1 MAKADGVFIYI
12 GTYPNEAAARADY
25 DVAKDLHALGAIGTY
40 DAAVIKKDA
49 SGKVHVNKEEMATR
63 HGGWGGAW
71 IWRDVGAELTR
82 REVPWTAVDLP
93 SSIHGAHPNTFLAD
107 DAAGI
112 CEVLLAPEQSIS
124 PKASAFARP
133 DGTFESRPLEDMAPF
148 LPRDEAYANMHLF
161 DEEPAAT

>member
-1 MAKADGVFIYI
+1 LADGL
-12 GTYPNEAAARADY
+12 R
-25 DVAKDLHALGAIGTY
+25 
-40 DAAVIKKDA
+40 
-49 SGKVHVNKEEMATR
+49 
-63 HGGWGGAW
+63 
-71 IWRDVGAELTR
+71 
-82 REVPWTAVDLP
+82 
-93 SSIHGAHPNTFLAD
+93 TFLAD